1 MHWTHVHYLQTGVLV
16 HSVLSVTHPTTST
29 ATEYESV
36 IPSDEKV

>member
-1 MHWTHVHYLQTGVLV
+1 MHWIHVNYLQLETLV
-16 HSVLSVTHPTTST
+16 HLVLLVTHPTTST